1 MRSKALLTAVVAA
14 LCLWTV
20 GGGAGASSASAQ
32 IKNLNIGIGIDADT
46 LNPQEQT
53 TTLIQNICDLI
64 FDTLLFVTP
73 EGKLEPR
80 LAT

>member
-1 MRSKALLTAVVAA
+1 MNSWSRRLILSATLSLALMIPWGAA
-14 LCLWTV
+14 K
-20 GGGAGASSASAQ
+20 AQ

-64 FDTLLFVTP
+64 FDTFFL
-73 EGKLEPR
+73 
-80 LAT
+80 